1 VIQQAMVNNNRMDL
15 TCGEYEKGLPEWFL
29 GWKTAVIYTGGAM
42 DRWFGRARKAFA
54 GFIWPDY
61 PKVEDRYRQLTEAH
75 QGLRFHRARLE
86 AKLRE
91 LECNEPVSPAA
102 REAFRGRLAEIKGIL
117 DEL

>member
-1 VIQQAMVNNNRMDL
+1 MS
-15 TCGEYEKGLPEWFL
+15 GWL
-29 GWKTAVIYTGGAM
+29 GRV
-42 DRWFGRARKAFA
+42 RKALA
-54 GFIWPDY
+54 GVIWPDY

-91 LECNEPVSPAA
+91 LESSEPIPPAS